1 MFGSWI
7 LPCLLHEA
15 LPFMSNIIFVLRDTA
30 KPFSPRTI
38 LQHTAVSRPRLTK
51 CIASISSVRSKLSRS
66 IDSVFFLSFRG
77 YHDLSHT
84 RPLKSYLVRRNGKFI
99 CLGIS
104 GRLAG
109 CACFYIWFTS
119 MIRWWIITHVIKTE
133 RSSSHRHLFRTTH
146 LIRCL
151 PILSMRPVFSWA
163 LLRSGSFSPQLIMLK
178 IVANSFPFG
187 NISTSLTRT
196 HSSMDRLTFLPSTI
210 KKVGT
215 EFVNPTGTFSIPL
228 WSLSQP
234 TSANIFSSRRC
245 WHPHYLLLRRIIG
258 WSFLVGTTHTSYP
271 TLALHHWQ
279 KVFGQRYRPFFSLLK
294 PSNYGPLRGVT
305 SGFSANQWRFSTSH
319 HTFLCS
325 DGSSCFTA

>member
-84 RPLKSYLVRRNGKFI
+84 RPLEYLVRRNGKFI
-99 CLGIS
+99 CLGIF

-119 MIRWWIITHVIKTE
+119 MIRWSIITHVISTE
-133 RSSSHRHLFRTTH
+133 WSSSHRHLFRTTH